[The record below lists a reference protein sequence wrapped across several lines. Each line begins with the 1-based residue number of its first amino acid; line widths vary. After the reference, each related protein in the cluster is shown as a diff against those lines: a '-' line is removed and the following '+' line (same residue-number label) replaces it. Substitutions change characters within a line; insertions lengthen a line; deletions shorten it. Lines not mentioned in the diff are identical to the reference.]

1 MILPRITTI
10 ISTAR
15 RSSDEPSICRHLLFF
30 PLLSPN
36 DRAHRRAVE
45 FSEQHRPALL
55 TTAWVMTELADGL
68 AGTPNRHL
76 FAKILLETE
85 QQAGN
90 LVMPPTEELYRR
102 GIDLYETRPD
112 KSWSLTDCIS
122 MVVMQDHDV
131 IEALTAD
138 RHFEQAGLVPL
149 LA

>member
-1 MILPRITTI
+1 MNLVFADTYYFI
-10 ISTAR
+10 A
-15 RSSDEPSICRHLLFF
+15 
-30 PLLSPN
+30 LLSPN
-36 DRAHRRAVE
+36 DSAHRLAVE
-45 FSEQHRPALL
+45 FSELHRPALL

-90 LVMPPTEELYRR
+90 LLLPPTEDLFRR
-102 GIDLYETRPD
+102 GIDLYERHPD

-122 MVVMQDHDV
+122 LVAMQEHGV
-131 IEALTAD
+131 TEALTAD
-138 RHFEQAGLVPL
+138 RHFEQAGFVPL